1 MAGSFLNQTKQH
13 LTRAGGGGG
22 GWAVVV
28 LNAQD
33 RVICGFESGTFLT
46 LIVQYYSLVE
56 KPAQLCPSFAFYAVQ
71 TGNCGS
77 FETIRP

>member
-1 MAGSFLNQTKQH
+1 MGRSSAKCAGEAF
-13 LTRAGGGGG
+13 
-22 GWAVVV
+22 
-28 LNAQD
+28 
-33 RVICGFESGTFLT
+33 CGFESGTFLT

-71 TGNCGS
+71 TGNCGF

>member
-13 LTRAGGGGG
+13 LTRAGGGG
-22 GWAVVV
+22 WAVVV

-33 RVICGFESGTFLT
+33 RVICGFFESGTFLT

-71 TGNCGS
+71 TGNCGF

>member
-13 LTRAGGGGG
+13 LTRVGGGVG

-28 LNAQD
+28 PKAQD
-33 RVICGFESGTFLT
+33 TVICGFESGTFLT
-46 LIVQYYSLVE
+46 LIVQYYSLVQ
-56 KPAQLCPSFAFYAVQ
+56 KPAQLCPSFVFYAVQ
-71 TGNCGS
+71 TGNCGF